1 MQGQGLR
8 PFAAHT
14 NPKFMRVSPHPP
26 PQGVETWKPLVIFFS
41 KKDFSLDI
49 FFRQAWKDERLDHG
63 LNKTMFLSNF
73 VMDRIWMPD
82 SYFVNAKHGS
92 FHKVTTNNMMIMI
105 MPGGLVKYNAR

>member
-1 MQGQGLR
+1 MQSQGLR
-8 PFAAHT
+8 PFSAHT
-14 NPKFMRVSPHPP
+14 NPQFMGSISP
-26 PQGVETWKPLVIFFS
+26 PLISRSGTLKVFGYFFL

>member
-1 MQGQGLR
+1 MYTEWHYKISFRIRDGR
-8 PFAAHT
+8 
-14 NPKFMRVSPHPP
+14 
-26 PQGVETWKPLVIFFS
+26 
-41 KKDFSLDI
+41 KKRLFVNRNRKIDTLNDLILFILQDFSLDI

-105 MPGGLVKYNAR
+105 MPGGQVNYNAR